1 MVRIPRIH
9 ELPAGEYILPAVPPV
24 HGDIGFQSGLD
35 YEQQKDVCP
44 PYMSSNTF
52 TYDVFLVCA
61 GERCISAYSA

>member
-44 PYMSSNTF
+44 LICLQTPLRMMSF
-52 TYDVFLVCA
+52 
-61 GERCISAYSA
+61 